1 MDMLTLVGLLLA
13 IVAIFGGNYLDG
25 GSASALLHLTPFLIV
40 VGGTFGA
47 VLVQTPLD
55 VFKRAMALSA
65 WVFIPPVRDYA
76 SVSKKI
82 ILWSK
87 RSKREGLLAMQNL
100 AKKEKDPFVK
110 KALMLVADGLEPQ
123 EIRKALIVE
132 IDMSAS
138 RDADAAKVFE
148 GMGGYAPTIGI
159 IGAVLGL
166 IQVMNNLS
174 EPALLGPG
182 IATAFVA
189 TIYGV
194 GSANFIFLPMAAK
207 IRTIVEDAAHYREMV
222 VDGLVSIA
230 DGESTG
236 KLESKLS
243 GYSAK

>member
-1 MDMLTLVGLLLA
+1 MDMLTLIGLLLA
-13 IVAIFGGNYLDG
+13 AAAIFGGNYLDG
-25 GSASALLHLTPFLIV
+25 GSASALLHFTPFVIV
-40 VGGTFGA
+40 IGGTMGA
-47 VLVQTPLD
+47 VLVQTPLVVFRRAMQLSVW
-55 VFKRAMALSA
+55 VFK
-65 WVFIPPVRDYA
+65 PPVRDYKA
-76 SVSKKI
+76 ASKKML
-82 ILWSK
+82 LWSK
-87 RSKREGLLAMQNL
+87 HSRREGLLAMQNL
-100 AKKEKDPFVK
+100 ARKEKDPFVK
-110 KALMLVADGLEPQ
+110 KALMLIADGMEPQ
-123 EIRKALIVE
+123 EIRKALVVE

-166 IQVMNNLS
+166 IQVMNNLT

-182 IATAFVA
+182 ISTAFVA

-207 IRTIVEDAAHYREMV
+207 IRGIIEDAAHYREML

-236 KLESKLS
+236 KLQSKLS
-243 GYSAK
+243 AYGI

>member
-13 IVAIFGGNYLDG
+13 IAAIFGGNYLDG
-25 GSASALLHLTPFLIV
+25 GSVSALLHLTPFLIV
-40 VGGTFGA
+40 IGGTVGA
-47 VLVQTPLD
+47 VLVQTPLA
-55 VFKRAMALSA
+55 VFRRAMALSI
-65 WVFIPPVRDYA
+65 WMFKPPIRDYKA
-76 SVSKKI
+76 ASKKI
-82 ILWSK
+82 ILWNRKAK
-87 RSKREGLLAMQNL
+87 RDGLLAMQNL
-100 AKKEKDPFVK
+100 ARKEKDPFIK

-123 EIRKALIVE
+123 EIRKALAVE

-138 RDADAAKVFE
+138 RDADAARVFE

-166 IQVMNNLS
+166 IQVMNQLGD
-174 EPALLGPG
+174 PALLGPG

-194 GSANFIFLPMAAK
+194 GSANFVFLPMAVK
-207 IRTIVEDAAHYREMV
+207 IRGIIEDAAHYREML

-236 KLESKLS
+236 KLETKL
-243 GYSAK
+243 GAYSL